1 MSDLFEALLREW
13 GRDPGWIRRNWTM
26 EIMDVMVRAMAR
38 RKQREADAWSGKGK
52 RLGYEEFMAAT
63 GMKAVRIE
71 NAERGT
77 RNAE

>member
-1 MSDLFEALLREW
+1 
-13 GRDPGWIRRNWTM
+13 
-26 EIMDVMVRAMAR
+26 MDVMVRAMAR